1 MLKRKWLASA
11 FMMMLPWL
19 SYADASLT
27 LTGNVVASP
36 CRVDT
41 DTVNKTVDLGTLQRR
56 DLQTAG
62 EGGEWQDF
70 DLLLTNCPAGTTKV
84 TAIVSGTPDTQDA
97 TAWKNSGTS
106 DNTALRIASRDRSQ
120 TVAPGDSLAQNVNI
134 STRSASFLLSARM
147 FTPQG
152 SATAGTFQSVIN
164 VDFTWQ

>member
-1 MLKRKWLASA
+1 MHKCKWLAGA

-19 SYADASLT
+19 SFADASLT
-27 LTGNVVASP
+27 LSGQVVASP
-36 CRVDT
+36 CTVDT
-41 DTVNKTVDLGTLQRR
+41 DTVNKTVDLGALQRR

-84 TAIVSGTPDTQDA
+84 TATVSGTPDPQDA

-106 DNTALRIASRDRSQ
+106 GNTALRIANRDRSQ
-120 TVAPGDSLAQNVNI
+120 TVAPGDSLTQNVNI
-134 STRSASFLLSARM
+134 SSRSASFPLSARM

-152 SATAGTFQSVIN
+152 NATAGTFQSVMN

>member
-36 CRVDT
+36 CTVDT

-62 EGGEWQDF
+62 EGGEWR
-70 DLLLTNCPAGTTKV
+70 TSTCCSP
-84 TAIVSGTPDTQDA
+84 IVRPERP
-97 TAWKNSGTS
+97 K
-106 DNTALRIASRDRSQ
+106 
-120 TVAPGDSLAQNVNI
+120 
-134 STRSASFLLSARM
+134 
-147 FTPQG
+147 
-152 SATAGTFQSVIN
+152 
-164 VDFTWQ
+164 

>member
-36 CRVDT
+36 CTVDT

-62 EGGEWQDF
+62 RRGAAG
-70 DLLLTNCPAGTTKV
+70 LRPA
-84 TAIVSGTPDTQDA
+84 AHQLSGRNDQ
-97 TAWKNSGTS
+97 S
-106 DNTALRIASRDRSQ
+106 DGYS
-120 TVAPGDSLAQNVNI
+120 
-134 STRSASFLLSARM
+134 
-147 FTPQG
+147 
-152 SATAGTFQSVIN
+152 
-164 VDFTWQ
+164 